1 MTDSDVIRMKGTIA
15 LAGGRAFSVPSGFI
29 GSVKM
34 ASVTAQVRDK
44 SETYPTKSGSEI
56 SRHNALMPLFK
67 FISKF
72 FAKTTSTKFF
82 A

>member
-1 MTDSDVIRMKGTIA
+1 MAKYIVAKKMSTIA
-15 LAGGRAFSVPSGFI
+15 LAGGRAFFVPSGFI

-34 ASVTAQVRDK
+34 TSVTAQIRDK

-67 FISKF
+67 SVSKF
-72 FAKTTSTKFF
+72 FTKTTSTRVF